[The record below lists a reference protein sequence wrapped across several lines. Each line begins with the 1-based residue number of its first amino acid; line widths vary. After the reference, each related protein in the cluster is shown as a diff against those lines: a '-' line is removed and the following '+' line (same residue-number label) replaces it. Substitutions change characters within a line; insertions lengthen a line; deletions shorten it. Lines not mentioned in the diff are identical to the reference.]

1 MLYIATGKEVH
12 GIYEDNYLKRNRSSP
27 LSSSTTLLEYPKR
40 TLHHTGDTGLKEIA
54 SGKLGKS
61 FR

>member
-12 GIYEDNYLKRNRSSP
+12 ASP
-27 LSSSTTLLEYPKR
+27 LSSSTPLLEYPIR
-40 TLHHTGDTGLKEIA
+40 TLHHAGDSVLNEIA
-54 SGKLGKS
+54 SGEFGKS